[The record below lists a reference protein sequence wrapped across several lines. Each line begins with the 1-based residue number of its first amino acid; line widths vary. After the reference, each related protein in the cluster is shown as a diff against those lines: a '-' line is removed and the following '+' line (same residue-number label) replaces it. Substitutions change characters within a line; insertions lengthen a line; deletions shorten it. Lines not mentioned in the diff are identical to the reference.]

1 MINIQKDELIIKLI
15 RQNLKYNQLIKG
27 LDNLDLDAGHRHH
40 LGIMDLVK
48 RLMEVPEHLE
58 NDFLD
63 TYMGYMDRCLDYPI
77 SSLGEELR
85 DLAEE
90 WYKGLGEL
98 RMKKLIG
105 NSIKFFKLEAV
116 LF

>member
-15 RQNLKYNQLIKG
+15 HQDLKHNQLVQG
-27 LDNLDLDAGHRHH
+27 LNNLDLDAGHRHH

-63 TYMGYMDRCLDYPI
+63 TYMSYMGRCIDYPI

-85 DLAEE
+85 GGRRSVMITFRL
-90 WYKGLGEL
+90 GLIVVFS
-98 RMKKLIG
+98 KVKCY
-105 NSIKFFKLEAV
+105 NY
-116 LF
+116 

>member
-1 MINIQKDELIIKLI
+1 MINIQNDELIRELI
-15 RQNLKYNQLIKG
+15 RQDLKHNQLVKG

-85 DLAEE
+85 VLAEE
-90 WYKGLGEL
+90 GYEGLN
-98 RMKKLIG
+98 KLFYLKSQSE
-105 NSIKFFKLEAV
+105 NDQ
-116 LF
+116 

>member
-1 MINIQKDELIIKLI
+1 MNIQKDELIIELI
-15 RQNLKYNQLIKG
+15 LQDLKHNQLIRG
-27 LDNLDLDAGHRHH
+27 LDKIDLDAGHCHH

-48 RLMEVPEHLE
+48 RLMEVPEHWE

-85 DLAEE
+85 ELAEE
-90 WYKGLGEL
+90 CYEGLG
-98 RMKKLIG
+98 KL
-105 NSIKFFKLEAV
+105 FF
-116 LF
+116 